1 MSNLSRV
8 WLPELLAKSA
18 SHSGTGA
25 VETLEEHTKNVV
37 VALAGLARRSPSLP
51 DLIAQPNLWHIAFW
65 ACVIHDFGKA
75 MFDFQQTLRGV
86 KPIERH
92 RHEVVSLAFLPWI
105 AGEDEQKLLELG
117 IVSHHR
123 DKTFITDAYYGFDLN
138 KLLNQLSHTT
148 IKGLAEWIV
157 NVPNS
162 WIEELGFSDFAVKP
176 KIFSIDLHSW
186 SLTALQAMQ
195 HGLDTYANVHPLH
208 VVYPDEPEYSNFRR
222 ERQLMMILRGI
233 ITQADRMASA
243 RAELA
248 GTLELPSLEQLA
260 LQLSEREGKK
270 IEPRA
275 HQISAARD
283 GNIILMAPTGSGK
296 TEAALGWAAV
306 QQHSGNGELHPR
318 RLIYVL
324 PYQAS
329 LNAMQKRLKQDLHLE
344 QVAILHSRALQV
356 LYRGFCEDKVDEIQE
371 MQLRV
376 ETESIEEDLTLDP
389 KPDPKEM
396 TQRARKQNDFNRLHQ
411 PAVAVMTP
419 YQMLRGA
426 YKLPGYEALF
436 TMLAGASIIFDEIH
450 AYEPI
455 RLGMF
460 LALAKELVT
469 RWGARVCAMT
479 ATMPSWLRKELE
491 ETLDVQALPP
501 EEQLFIA
508 SRRHKLQLLDAA
520 LEHPETINQVVSE
533 VHAGRSVLVAANT
546 VKKAQAVWNILRL
559 RLGEEKTMLLH
570 SRFTGEDRLNL
581 ETKLQKRLD
590 ARTGSNEAIAVV
602 ATQVIEVSLD
612 LDFDRIYT
620 EPAPL
625 EALVQRFG
633 RVNRRGQKNEFGRL
647 PEGERGIVPVN
658 VLTQPRNG
666 QYVYN
671 DVLIERGLQQLE
683 NAVQNNQLE
692 IDDLLVAKWL
702 DTVYTGDLLTEFQG
716 VTHKH
721 AQMFLENTLANLQAF
736 DSDKNLA
743 KEFDKLF
750 DGMQVLPQQFYEEYK
765 KRHDESPIHARA
777 LLVSLPFKKP
787 QYYLYDRFRFDDE
800 FKLWIAYLEYDA
812 QLGLKL
818 ERPGTLV
825 DDWGD

>member
-1 MSNLSRV
+1 V
-8 WLPELLAKSA
+8 WLPDLLAKSA
-18 SHSGTGA
+18 SHSGTGE

-37 VALAGLARRSPSLP
+37 VALVGLARRSPNLP

-75 MFDFQQTLRGV
+75 MFDFQQTLRGI
-86 KPIERH
+86 KPKERH

-105 AGEDEQKLLELG
+105 VNENEQKLLELG

-123 DKTFITDAYYGFDLN
+123 DKGFITDAYFNYDLTI
-138 KLLNQLSHTT
+138 LVNQLSDTT
-148 IKGLAEWIV
+148 VKGLAEWIV
-157 NVPNS
+157 NVPNA
-162 WIEELGFSDFAVKP
+162 WIEEMGFSDFSVKP
-176 KIFSIDLHSW
+176 KTFSIDLKHWNS
-186 SLTALQAMQ
+186 TACAAIQQ
-195 HGLDTYANVHPLH
+195 GLDTYAKVHEGRA
-208 VVYPDEPEYSNFRR
+208 VYPDEPEYGNFRR

-306 QQHSGNGELHPR
+306 QQRLSDGVLLPR

-329 LNAMQKRLKQDLHLE
+329 LNAMQKRLERDLKIE

-356 LYRGFCEDKVDEIQE
+356 LYRSLSEDKPNDEEQE
-371 MQLRV
+371 MQLRI
-376 ETESIEEDLTLDP
+376 ETESLAETLETEQ
-389 KPDPKEM
+389 KPDPKEI

-426 YKLPGYEALF
+426 YRLPGYEAMF
-436 TMLAGASIIFDEIH
+436 TMLAGATIVLDEIH

-460 LALAKELVT
+460 LALTKELVT

-479 ATMPSWLRKELE
+479 ATMPSWLRSELE
-491 ETLDVQALPP
+491 DTLGVQALAPD
-501 EEQLFIA
+501 ENLFKA
-508 SRRHKLQLLDAA
+508 SRRHKLQLLDAE
-520 LEHPETINQVVSE
+520 LEHPETINKIVLE
-533 VHAGRSVLVAANT
+533 VEAGRSVLVAANT
-546 VKKAQAVWNILRL
+546 VKKAQAVWGVLKD
-559 RLGEEKTMLLH
+559 RLGKPQTLLLH
-570 SRFTGEDRLNL
+570 SRFTGKDRLRL
-581 ETKLQKRLD
+581 ETDLQTRLD
-590 ARTGSNEAIAVV
+590 ARTGSSEAIAVV

-633 RVNRRGQKNEFGRL
+633 RVNRRGQKNELGRL
-647 PEGERGIVPVN
+647 PEGQRGIVPVT
-658 VLTQPRNG
+658 VLTQPREG
-666 QYVYN
+666 QRVYEN
-671 DVLIERGLQQLE
+671 ELIERGLLQLE
-683 NAVQNNQLE
+683 NTVKNDQLE
-692 IDDLLVAKWL
+692 IDDLLVAQWL
-702 DTVYTGDLLTEFQG
+702 DAVYTGDLLKEFQG
-716 VTHKH
+716 VAHKS
-721 AQMFLENTLANLQAF
+721 AKEFFESTLEKLHAF
-736 DSDKNLA
+736 DSDKTLA
-743 KEFDKLF
+743 QKFDALF
-750 DGMQVLPQQFYEEYK
+750 DGIQVLPKCFQKTYEELTK
-765 KRHDESPIHARA
+765 TSPIEARGY
-777 LLVSLPFKKP
+777 LVNAPRWITGGLR
-787 QYYLYDRFRFDDE
+787 DRVQWNED
-800 FKLWIAYLEYDA
+800 
-812 QLGLKL
+812 LKL
-818 ERPGTLV
+818 FIADLPYSEEIGMQWKRPEIIHDSWGQK
-825 DDWGD
+825 DD